1 MINISIDVSKIDKTR
16 LFKGEKGTYLNITV
30 DERQQTDN
38 YGNTHTVYMQQSKD
52 ERTAKTPKV
61 YLGNGKEFK
70 FNNQQQGQQSAA
82 PQQQQSYNTNT
93 PAPSQIDDLPF

>member
-1 MINISIDVSKIDKTR
+1 MKIMINISIDVSKIDKTR

-30 DERQQTDN
+30 DERQQPDN

-70 FNNQQQGQQSAA
+70 FNNQQQGQQNA
-82 PQQQQSYNTNT
+82 PQQQAP
-93 PAPSQIDDLPF
+93 PANNDAISDLPF